1 MKKFLFFLITT
12 IQHTYE
18 IITDIKILPSK
29 YVSLRS
35 LSISSSYGN
44 SHDLNYYYT
53 YLYLGS
59 PPKKQSYI
67 LDTGSSIT
75 TSPCSLCTTCGK
87 HQNGLYQISNDQ
99 IIKCSNNF
107 CSYVNSK
114 CSLNSQCSFSISYSE
129 GSSISGVYIKELINF
144 GDDYENKNSFE
155 FPIGCTNR
163 ETHLF
168 LTQLADGI
176 MGLQNNDKSFISIL
190 RKLNQINYNIFSLC
204 FAQNGGFFSIGEI
217 SDKSHLNNI
226 TYIKIPN
233 ESFYKVNLKFIQ
245 IGEKIIEVN
254 GEKQYI
260 KYNSIIDSGTTI
272 SYFPKF
278 FFEQVNQFVK
288 EYCNETQR
296 GNCGKIR
303 YDSELGN
310 CFSFNNNNELE
321 FVLDNIMP
329 NITFKL
335 EGFDFIWEPRNYY
348 FNNSYNDIYEFCL
361 GFSSSGSKFT
371 FGSTWMRGYD
381 IIFDRDKLRLGF
393 AKANCN
399 YYGNGYNNEEEED
412 FEIIVDDN
420 EEFYDEIEEFEEND
434 DIAFNDDEDFENEE
448 SNNNIDYN
456 NDDKDYIENYD
467 DNNKDDEKTK
477 DNNSDYNNNNKDIDI
492 KDSNSDINNN
502 INNDNNNNKEIGNN
516 TSYITE
522 SKITFDW
529 SFKIFIATIFTITII
544 LCLINYII
552 RNKCKLCPKKTY
564 ENQVDEITQT
574 TPEKK
579 ENPKT
584 IEIIE
589 IENKT

>member
-1 MKKFLFFLITT
+1 
-12 IQHTYE
+12 
-18 IITDIKILPSK
+18 
-29 YVSLRS
+29 
-35 LSISSSYGN
+35 
-44 SHDLNYYYT
+44 
-53 YLYLGS
+53 
-59 PPKKQSYI
+59 
-67 LDTGSSIT
+67 
-75 TSPCSLCTTCGK
+75 
-87 HQNGLYQISNDQ
+87 
-99 IIKCSNNF
+99 
-107 CSYVNSK
+107 
-114 CSLNSQCSFSISYSE
+114 
-129 GSSISGVYIKELINF
+129 
-144 GDDYENKNSFE
+144 
-155 FPIGCTNR
+155 
-163 ETHLF
+163 
-168 LTQLADGI
+168 
-176 MGLQNNDKSFISIL
+176 
-190 RKLNQINYNIFSLC
+190 
-204 FAQNGGFFSIGEI
+204 
-217 SDKSHLNNI
+217 
-226 TYIKIPN
+226 
-233 ESFYKVNLKFIQ
+233 
-245 IGEKIIEVN
+245 
-254 GEKQYI
+254 
-260 KYNSIIDSGTTI
+260 
-272 SYFPKF
+272 
-278 FFEQVNQFVK
+278 
-288 EYCNETQR
+288 
-296 GNCGKIR
+296 
-303 YDSELGN
+303 
-310 CFSFNNNNELE
+310 
-321 FVLDNIMP
+321 MP

-502 INNDNNNNKEIGNN
+502 INNDNNNKEIGNN

-564 ENQVDEITQT
+564 ENQIDEITQT